1 MYSPSYTLRCTLML
15 NVTEYK
21 HTPNYKAVKGGIDS
35 CPVVLVLLLPS
46 NSATKSSFFLLLV
59 FGHFRHHYDKNHHHH
74 HHHHNHNFH
83 QHNQLKLDSV
93 ILA

>member
-1 MYSPSYTLRCTLML
+1 MYSPSYTLRSTLRL

-35 CPVVLVLLLPS
+35 CPVVLVLLLPIIVPQS
-46 NSATKSSFFLLLV
+46 QFFFLSV
-59 FGHFRHHYDKNHHHH
+59 FDHFRHHYDKNHYQ
-74 HHHHNHNFH
+74 HHHHNHIFH
-83 QHNQLKLDSV
+83 QHNQLELDFV